1 MSARLSTVRPRACS
15 GDMYAAVPRMIPAC
29 VMAGDGQRR
38 VRAAAP
44 LRRGIHGLRQPEI
57 EHLHR
62 AVACHLDV
70 GRLQVTVH
78 DAGLVRG
85 LERIGNL
92 ARDRQRLAV
101 GMAPRSMRCESV
113 FPLHQLHDERHVPS
127 GVVRRIF
134 EAVDL
139 RDVRVIQ
146 GRKRPRLTI
155 EAGEPLGIEGE
166 RAGQDLQR
174 DVAAQPRIA
183 RSVHFPHAARPER
196 GNDLV
201 GPETRTG
208 RQSHCFVSRRIVTR
222 QTATQLRCRVGEA
235 RAARE
240 LVLERRG
247 RFPLADWR
255 TQ

>member
-29 VMAGDGQRR
+29 VMAGEVSTDA
-38 VRAAAP
+38 AAAP
-44 LRRGIHGLRQPEI
+44 LRAGSTAFASPKSSTFTVPSLY
-57 EHLHR
+57 
-62 AVACHLDV
+62 LDV

-92 ARDRQRLAV
+92 ARDRQRLRGGNGA
-101 GMAPRSMRCESV
+101 AIDALREV

-155 EAGEPLGIEGE
+155 EAGEPLGIEGQ

-183 RSVHFPHAARPER
+183 RPVHFPHAARPER

-208 RQSHCFVSRRIVTR
+208 R
-222 QTATQLRCRVGEA
+222 
-235 RAARE
+235 
-240 LVLERRG
+240 
-247 RFPLADWR
+247 
-255 TQ
+255 